1 MQLTLT
7 LLPLLAALVGAAP
20 TDSSLLRRA
29 EATCGTV
36 YYSAAAVNSASQAA
50 CNHFR
55 AGTTAGSSNYPH
67 RYNNYEGFNFGG
79 VSGPYQEFPIL
90 SSGSVY
96 TGGKFNSLLT
106 GRL

>member
-1 MQLTLT
+1 
-7 LLPLLAALVGAAP
+7 
-20 TDSSLLRRA
+20 
-29 EATCGTV
+29 
-36 YYSAAAVNSASQAA
+36 
-50 CNHFR
+50 
-55 AGTTAGSSNYPH
+55 
-67 RYNNYEGFNFGG
+67 